1 MEMLTRKPRL
11 DDNFYRSWEPTY
23 KALGLGPTGDPKAG
37 TAIGAYTTLLTIE
50 PKNAS
55 RSYAGNAY
63 YKPNAARP
71 NLLVLT
77 GALVTKVVFANSK
90 KPLVAIGV
98 EFAFEEHTY
107 TAFSKLEIILS
118 AGSFQSPQLLELSGV
133 GDPGLLRSLG
143 VDLLYANHH
152 VGENLQD
159 HLLVYLGFEAA
170 TGEETFES
178 LRNASYFAQALSDY
192 TARHT
197 GPLASGT
204 CNAYVS
210 FSQILTAL
218 KKGSQ
223 LFGFVYLFVIAII
236 YQPTTYAK
244 MSHQQSVVHGR
255 KHQLGLQV

>member
-23 KALGLGPTGDPKAG
+23 KTLGLGPTGDPKAG

-71 NLLVLT
+71 NLHVLT
-77 GALVTKVVFANSK
+77 GALVTKVVFAKIK
-90 KPLVAIGV
+90 KPLVATGV
-98 EFAFEEHTY
+98 EYAVGEHTY
-107 TAFSKLEIILS
+107 TAFSKREVILS

-192 TARHT
+192 RAKHT

-223 LFGFVYLFVIAII
+223 LFGFCLLPCDCNHLPAY
-236 YQPTTYAK
+236 
-244 MSHQQSVVHGR
+244 
-255 KHQLGLQV
+255 

>member
-1 MEMLTRKPRL
+1 MKMLTRKPRL

-23 KALGLGPTGDPKAG
+23 KTLGLGPTGDPKAG

-63 YKPNAARP
+63 YKPSLARP
-71 NLLVLT
+71 NLHVLT
-77 GALVTKVVFANSK
+77 GALVTKVVFADSREL
-90 KPLVAIGV
+90 LVATGV
-98 EFAFEEHTY
+98 TFAVDNHTY
-107 TAFSKLEIILS
+107 TAFSKREVILS

-143 VDLLYANHH
+143 LDLLYANRH

-170 TGEETFES
+170 TGEATFES

-192 TARHT
+192 TVKHT

-210 FSQILTAL
+210 FSVR
-218 KKGSQ
+218 S
-223 LFGFVYLFVIAII
+223 
-236 YQPTTYAK
+236 
-244 MSHQQSVVHGR
+244 
-255 KHQLGLQV
+255 